1 MCLIC
6 IEYEKNKL
14 TINEALKNLEE
25 MKESVGEEH
34 YDEIKDFLIE
44 ESMNKYWGLTYFGR
58 DIDEYNFDDEYWE
71 KTGFGD

>member
-6 IEYEKNKL
+6 VEYEKGKL
-14 TINEALKNLEE
+14 KIKEALRNLEE

-34 YDEIKDFLIE
+34 YDEIREILIE
-44 ESMNKYWGLTYFGR
+44 DMMDEYWGVPYFGR
-58 DIDEYNFDDEYWE
+58 EVDEYNFDDEYWE